1 MDIPSTSSSTHLQY
15 LTQPTYPHY
24 SQPSS
29 DISSSALFTSDPF
42 AHTSHYRSQSLPT
55 EPIQSSDMPMTSM
68 TPAPLDDEDQ
78 DLVLLSNLS
87 DLPSSSFQ
95 GFQNGQEGCG
105 LSRPLTLQE
114 QERLTNLD
122 RLKFFLATAPSA
134 WSGSSAIPD
143 MNAEHP
149 THPNAAHPALHRF
162 LLPNQEYVTCV
173 LWNGLYHITGT
184 DIVRALVFR
193 FEAFGRPVKNM
204 KKFEE
209 GVFSDL
215 RNLKPGVDASLEE
228 PKSPFLDLLFKYQ
241 CIRTQK
247 KQKVF
252 YWFSVPHDR
261 LFLDALERDL
271 KREKMGL
278 EPTTIVTGE
287 PAMSFTYDPKR
298 SLYDQFS
305 RAQKGET
312 DEEDAHGSDSA
323 DTSAVNKMINPADSI
338 VGRSRED
345 GSSSSDERSGE
356 DARPRACPSAAFL
369 SMFSLFEGSPSY
381 KRRRRRQ
388 PKMTRKSSE
397 EISDNG
403 SSVGSVRQ
411 SVDENQVAPSV
422 GHRLGLSK
430 NASDAFLAQANA
442 RRLGIS
448 GSFGH
453 RPTGHRAGS
462 SSFPENVL
470 VTGAS
475 NTTANGFGLPSEVDG
490 MSRPQRQN
498 TYPLYEPHRAHLGPA
513 PQPQNIPTSRPS
525 PYTLSGGSASHS
537 SSSLPA
543 PSQKVKA
550 FSCPLYSCGRL
561 FKRLEHLKRHL
572 RTHTMER
579 PFQCPGCG
587 KRFSRS
593 DNLTQH
599 MRIHTRSNDTST
611 AVYGSGMCG
620 DDDADADNEGLD
632 HLDDDDSQFAAYA
645 STRMVEVEVQGD
657 LPEEGLILP
666 AAGATIMHGT
676 TPEFFASAMP
686 NVQFAQPSTREQGG
700 YHTVGTSSP
709 WSMRTTPLPS
719 PGFRSAEASPARVAQ
734 QINGPS
740 AQYNSY
746 SGNMAGSFTP
756 VSAPPHK
763 SVFDQSAL
771 FSQNL
776 EHSQPMGPGPI
787 RRHRSVTPSVAQNGE
802 LIRRPLTAA
811 SMSDYG
817 MASPAPRGYHP
828 YANALTSGHAPIS
841 STRSSPAGYHIPL
854 EPTPLHQSQIPRAAN
869 TPAQEP
875 VDFASITTSSMGFGL
890 PNSSQ
895 TGSYDG
901 MYMAESS
908 STTPA
913 ASYPQS
919 EPFFQTHGHVTH
931 GYFTASETQQ
941 VVL

>member
-1 MDIPSTSSSTHLQY
+1 MDVPSTSSSSQLQY
-15 LTQPTYPHY
+15 LSQPTYPHY
-24 SQPSS
+24 SHPPS
-29 DISSSALFTSDPF
+29 DITSSALFTPDTFDNS
-42 AHTSHYRSQSLPT
+42 SHYRPHSLST
-55 EPIQSSDMPMTSM
+55 EPIQSSDMSM
-68 TPAPLDDEDQ
+68 TGPFDDEDQ
-78 DLVLLSNLS
+78 DLVLLSNIS
-87 DLPSSSFQ
+87 DLTSSSIQ
-95 GFQNGQEGCG
+95 SFQNNQDGAG

-114 QERLTNLD
+114 QERLANLD

-134 WSGSSAIPD
+134 WSSSTIPD
-143 MNAEHP
+143 MNSEHP
-149 THPNAAHPALHRF
+149 THPGAAHPALNRF

-278 EPTTIVTGE
+278 EPTTVVTGE

-305 RAQKGET
+305 RAQKGDA
-312 DEEDAHGSDSA
+312 DEEEAPGSDSA

-356 DARPRACPSAAFL
+356 DARPRPCPSAAFL

-388 PKMTRKSSE
+388 PKMTRRSSE

-403 SSVGSVRQ
+403 SSVGSARHT
-411 SVDENQVAPSV
+411 VDENQVAPSI

-448 GSFGH
+448 SSIGH
-453 RPTGHRAGS
+453 AHHRAES
-462 SSFPENVL
+462 SSFPENAL
-470 VTGAS
+470 VMGAS
-475 NTTANGFGLPSEVDG
+475 NPSNNVFGRPSEMDG
-490 MSRPQRQN
+490 ISRPPRQS
-498 TYPLYEPHRAHLGPA
+498 TYPLYEPHRANLSHGS
-513 PQPQNIPTSRPS
+513 QPQAVPASRPS
-525 PYTLSGGSASHS
+525 PYVLSGGSASHS
-537 SSSLPA
+537 SSSLP

-550 FSCPLYSCGRL
+550 FSCPLFSCGRL

-579 PFQCPGCG
+579 PFQCSVCW

-599 MRIHTRSNDTST
+599 ARIHARSSDSGAST
-611 AVYGSGMCG
+611 FGQGMFG
-620 DDDADADNEGLD
+620 DEGADADNEGLD
-632 HLDDDDSQFAAYA
+632 HLDGDDSDFAAYA
-645 STRMVEVEVQGD
+645 STRLVEVEVQGE
-657 LPEEGLILP
+657 LPEEGLLP
-666 AAGATIMHGT
+666 SAAAGVHAS
-676 TPEFFASAMP
+676 PQEFFTSAMP
-686 NVQFAQPSTREQGG
+686 NVQFAQSSAREQGG
-700 YHTVGTSSP
+700 YHAVGTSSP
-709 WSMRTTPLPS
+709 WSMRATPLPS
-719 PGFRSAEASPARVAQ
+719 PGFRSPEASPAHMAQ
-734 QINGPS
+734 QISGSS
-740 AQYNSY
+740 AQYNPY
-746 SGNMAGSFTP
+746 SGGSFAP
-756 VSAPPHK
+756 VSAPAHK
-763 SVFDQSAL
+763 SVFDQSNI
-771 FSQNL
+771 FSQSL
-776 EHSQPMGPGPI
+776 EHSQPSGSGPI

-802 LIRRPLTAA
+802 LIRRPMTAA

-817 MASPAPRGYHP
+817 PGSPAPRGYHP
-828 YANALTSGHAPIS
+828 YAGALGSGHAPIS

-869 TPAQEP
+869 EPAQES
-875 VDFASITTSSMGFGL
+875 VDFASLNTSSMGFGL
-890 PNSSQ
+890 SNTSGTS
-895 TGSYDG
+895 SYDG
-901 MYMAESS
+901 MYLAESS
-908 STTPA
+908 SNLPS
-913 ASYPQS
+913 ASYPQA
-919 EPFFQTHGHVTH
+919 EPFFQAH
-931 GYFTASETQQ
+931 GYFAASHSEPQQ
-941 VVL
+941 IVM

>member
-1 MDIPSTSSSTHLQY
+1 MQT
-15 LTQPTYPHY
+15 
-24 SQPSS
+24 
-29 DISSSALFTSDPF
+29 
-42 AHTSHYRSQSLPT
+42 
-55 EPIQSSDMPMTSM
+55 SDMPMTTM
-68 TPAPLDDEDQ
+68 TPAPIEDEDQ
-78 DLVLLSNLS
+78 DLVLLSNIS
-87 DLPSSSFQ
+87 DLPSSSIQ
-95 GFQNGQEGCG
+95 GFQNNQDGGG
-105 LSRPLTLQE
+105 LTRPLTHQE
-114 QERLTNLD
+114 QDRLANLD

-134 WSGSSAIPD
+134 WSGCTTVPD

-149 THPNAAHPALHRF
+149 THPNAAHPALNRF

-271 KREKMGL
+271 KREKMGQ

-287 PAMSFTYDPKR
+287 PALSFTYDPKR

-305 RAQKGET
+305 RAQKGEA
-312 DEEDAHGSDSA
+312 DDEDAHGSDSA
-323 DTSAVNKMINPADSI
+323 DTGAINKMINPADSI

-356 DARPRACPSAAFL
+356 DARPRAGPNAAFL
-369 SMFSLFEGSPSY
+369 SMFCLPEGSPTY

-397 EISDNG
+397 EISDNA

-411 SVDENQVAPSV
+411 SVDENQIVPSI
-422 GHRLGLSK
+422 GHMLGLSK
-430 NASDAFLAQANA
+430 NASDAFLQQANA
-442 RRLGIS
+442 RRLGFSSSI
-448 GSFGH
+448 GH
-453 RPTGHRAGS
+453 GHGGHRAGS
-462 SSFPENVL
+462 SSFPENIL
-470 VTGAS
+470 IGGAS
-475 NTTANGFGLPSEVDG
+475 NPTSNGFGLHLPSEVDG
-490 MSRPQRQN
+490 ISRHPQRQN
-498 TYPLYEPHRAHLGPA
+498 TFPLYEPQRVNLGHTS
-513 PQPQNIPTSRPS
+513 QPQGFPTSTTS
-525 PYTLSGGSASHS
+525 PYMLSGGSASHS

-543 PSQKVKA
+543 LSQKVKA
-550 FSCPLYSCGRL
+550 FSCPLFSCGRL

-579 PFQCPGCG
+579 PFQCHICR

-599 MRIHTRSNDTST
+599 TRIHSRSSDPGTTPFDT
-611 AVYGSGMCG
+611 GLFG
-620 DDDADADNEGLD
+620 DEESDADNECLD
-632 HLDDDDSQFAAYA
+632 QLDGDDSDFAAYA
-645 STRMVEVEVQGD
+645 STRLVEVEVQGE
-657 LPEEGLILP
+657 LPEEGLLP
-666 AAGATIMHGT
+666 SVVAGVHGT
-676 TPEFFASAMP
+676 PHEPFPSTMP
-686 NVQFAQPSTREQGG
+686 NVQFAQPTTREQSG
-700 YHTVGTSSP
+700 YVAVGTSSP

-734 QINGPS
+734 QINGSS
-740 AQYNSY
+740 AHYNSY
-746 SGNMAGSFTP
+746 SGSSYTP

-763 SVFDQSAL
+763 SGFDQPGL
-771 FSQNL
+771 YSQGL
-776 EHSQPMGPGPI
+776 EHSQPSGSGPI
-787 RRHRSVTPSVAQNGE
+787 RRHRSVTPSMSQNGE
-802 LIRRPLTAA
+802 LIRRPMTAA
-811 SMSDYG
+811 PMTDYG
-817 MASPAPRGYHP
+817 STSPAPRGYHP
-828 YANALTSGHAPIS
+828 YASALASGHASSS

-854 EPTPLHQSQIPRAAN
+854 EPTPLHQSQIPRAAD
-869 TPAQEP
+869 EP
-875 VDFASITTSSMGFGL
+875 VQEAVNFASVTTPSMGFGL
-890 PNSSQ
+890 PNSSEP
-895 TGSYDG
+895 TSYDG
-901 MYMAESS
+901 MYLTE
-908 STTPA
+908 STTSTLPA
-913 ASYPQS
+913 SSYSQTEPFYQSHVPPDYFAPSHS
-919 EPFFQTHGHVTH
+919 EP
-931 GYFTASETQQ
+931 QQ
-941 VVL
+941 VVM